1 MFPASTGGD
10 PPTPRNNATFSGY
23 QGHTLSPPNSQNTN
37 LYAAEQA
44 TSYETMDMDVAGGGI
59 SQILGG
65 EDELT
70 GDGGMDE
77 KKEPGWSWKNGK
89 AREEY
94 SRAME
99 LVADKGFNLSEL
111 LLIRRS
117 GVEANIWLRGVWGS
131 VR

>member
-1 MFPASTGGD
+1 
-10 PPTPRNNATFSGY
+10 
-23 QGHTLSPPNSQNTN
+23 
-37 LYAAEQA
+37 
-44 TSYETMDMDVAGGGI
+44 MDMDVAGGGI